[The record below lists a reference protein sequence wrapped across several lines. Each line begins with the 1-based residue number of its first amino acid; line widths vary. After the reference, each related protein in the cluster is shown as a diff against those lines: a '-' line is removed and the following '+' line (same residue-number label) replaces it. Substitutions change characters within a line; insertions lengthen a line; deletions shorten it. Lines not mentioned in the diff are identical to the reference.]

1 MRRFI
6 ALLLATVM
14 LLSLAACG
22 GEQKPETPDALDLSG
37 KFPVN
42 EYERGIWYG
51 FLPDKLADADPDT
64 TIVTWKQYCAM
75 LGKMIFAY
83 DQSKLTEWEQMT
95 ADAPDNK
102 ELMRDGAAI
111 INLMA
116 AKTIGID
123 MYNHPYVYDESYS
136 WGHHFSWDYPIFG
149 IEEPIEALGREWSID
164 YAAFF
169 YLLGRSSCVTNEP
182 VFSIDNGDP
191 HLEDAL
197 TLNDA
202 VVAVTRLYESIE
214 EVVIQT
220 AEQLLELVSELPEVQ
235 ELLVTVETRINEIV
249 STPTQ
254 IVKSDEL
261 ELGKTYTRTA
271 YYVSNNGNDNNDGLT
286 PETAFATIERLA
298 YVEFKYGDAIFFERG
313 STWRKVMLP
322 HSVRGTEGL
331 TISAYGE
338 GEKPKFY
345 GSPENGA
352 GAEKW
357 ELYHEGENG
366 EKIWRYHMEVADS
379 SVVVLNEGESHATRS
394 IPYWDGME
402 YLLPD
407 DFSTPYD
414 VREHLGDLEFFC
426 ELAYP
431 ETPVDDRHVFIAG
444 YDDTLGI
451 PTHLTGPLYLR
462 CDNGNPGELYESI
475 EFSASYS
482 AADGLSSYTAIDNIC
497 FAYAF
502 PIMGGSSIGET
513 HTEALADGAT
523 GTSADYLVFQNCEQ
537 KWMGGNVAIYSD
549 QNDLDFGYV
558 WMDGGGFGTS
568 GSHSI
573 IQNNYIHHNFQDG
586 TGVEVF
592 PAVDKKFENVHILD
606 NVMTNCTQTCGY
618 GSWDLDS
625 KNPFSDVTF
634 ENNYILFSGF
644 DNYYGVKQRLE
655 TTDDGTV
662 QQQNYLMKDSFCF
675 GVTEGL
681 NAHDGTV
688 WVRNNTFAFSISQL
702 LNLSGYTEE
711 YSHVYDANT
720 YIQLPGFAWAGVY
733 NQVLES
739 IKYTDADEAI
749 YTWVQDQNATII
761 TFD

>member
-1 MRRFI
+1 MCRRI
-6 ALLLATVM
+6 QIHSADLL
-14 LLSLAACG
+14 
-22 GEQKPETPDALDLSG
+22 G
-37 KFPVN
+37 KEIPAS
-42 EYERGIWYG
+42 EYERGLWYG
-51 FLPDKLADADPDT
+51 FLPDELADADPDT
-64 TIVTWKQYCAM
+64 TVVTWKQYCAM
-75 LGKMIFAY
+75 LGRMISAY
-83 DQSKLTEWEQMT
+83 DNSKLPEWEKMT
-95 ADAPDNK
+95 ADAPDDK

-123 MYNHPYVYDESYS
+123 LYNTQNDLYVDTYS
-136 WGHHFSWDYPIFG
+136 WGEHFSWDYPIFG
-149 IEEPIEALGREWSID
+149 TEEPIEVLGCEYYID
-164 YAAFF
+164 EAAFW
-169 YLLGRSSCVTNEP
+169 YLLGRASCITDKPLLEVE
-182 VFSIDNGDP
+182 NGDP
-191 HLEDAL
+191 HLEEAL
-197 TLNDA
+197 TLCDA

-220 AEQLLELVSELPEVQ
+220 AEQLLELVSETPEVQ
-235 ELLVTVETRINEIV
+235 ELLAAVETRIDEIL

-261 ELGKTYTRTA
+261 ELGKTYTGTA
-271 YYVSNNGNDNNDGLT
+271 YYVSNNGNDENDGLT

-298 YVEFKYGDAIFFERG
+298 FVEFEFGDAIFFERG

-322 HSVRGTEGL
+322 DSVRGTEGL

-357 ELYHEGENG
+357 ELYYVGENG
-366 EKIWRYHMEVADS
+366 EKIWRYHTEVADS

-394 IPYWDGME
+394 VPYWDGVG
-402 YLLPD
+402 YLLPN

-426 ELAYP
+426 ELAYS

-497 FAYAF
+497 FAYAC
-502 PIMGGSSIGET
+502 PIVGGSSIGET

-537 KWMGGNVAIYSD
+537 KWMGGNVARYSD
-549 QNDLDFGYV
+549 KNDLCFGYV

-568 GSHSI
+568 GGHSI

-606 NVMTNCTQTCGY
+606 NVITNCTQTCGY
-618 GSWDLDS
+618 GNWDLDS
-625 KNPFSDVTF
+625 KNPFSDVIW
-634 ENNYILFSGF
+634 ENNYILFCGF
-644 DNYYGVKQRLE
+644 DNYYSVKQTLE
-655 TTDDGTV
+655 TRDDGAV
-662 QQQNYLMKDSFCF
+662 QQQNYLMKDSCCF
-675 GVTEGL
+675 GLIEGL

-688 WVRNNTFAFSISQL
+688 WLRNNTFAFSISQL
-702 LNLSGYTEE
+702 LKLGGYTEE
-711 YSHVYDANT
+711 YSHVYDGNT
-720 YIQLPGFAWAGVY
+720 YLQLPGFAWAVVY
-733 NQVLES
+733 DQIWEPR

-749 YTWVQDQNATII
+749 HTWVRDQDATII